1 MYPTFDLSKL
11 NLKPLAERKH
21 DMHVS
26 EVKELAAP
34 SHGKCRPEGDR
45 GPHRRRQERGAAVIL
60 MMGAHVIKTGMS
72 RFIIDLMEKGLVTHV
87 GFNGACAIHDFE
99 LAMIGA
105 TTESVAR
112 YISAGQF
119 GLWQETGRI
128 NDIVKAGAEKGY
140 GFGYA
145 LGKNIFEGDYPHKDV
160 SILAAG
166 YRLKVPVT
174 VHTANG

>member
-26 EVKELAAP
+26 EVKELGCPQPMENADLKEIAARIVAAR
-34 SHGKCRPEGDR
+34 K
-45 GPHRRRQERGAAVIL
+45 RGAAVIL

-128 NDIVKAGAEKGY
+128 NDIVKAGAEKGLWFWLCP
-140 GFGYA
+140 G
-145 LGKNIFEGDYPHKDV
+145 
-160 SILAAG
+160 
-166 YRLKVPVT
+166 
-174 VHTANG
+174 

>member
-1 MYPTFDLSKL
+1 
-11 NLKPLAERKH
+11 
-21 DMHVS
+21 MHVS
-26 EVKELAAP
+26 EVKELGYPQPMENADLKEIAARIVAAR
-34 SHGKCRPEGDR
+34 K
-45 GPHRRRQERGAAVIL
+45 RGAAVIL

-119 GLWQETGRI
+119 GLWQETGQDQRHRQSRC
-128 NDIVKAGAEKGY
+128 GKGLWFWLCP
-140 GFGYA
+140 G
-145 LGKNIFEGDYPHKDV
+145 
-160 SILAAG
+160 
-166 YRLKVPVT
+166 
-174 VHTANG
+174 